1 LTHGTCALTN
11 SAEQA
16 FWNQHRMLNRAKCLN
31 ASMHFGFAGR
41 NHAWGSNMAS
51 KSLSA
56 YWYGAGLVVLALICA
71 APVASLAQGAPPA
84 PKVVVSKPIAKRIPR
99 WDEFTG
105 RFEPVEQVE
114 VRPRVSGFI
123 DQIHF
128 KDGQIVQ
135 KDDILF
141 TIDPRPYQIAL
152 DAAKADVM
160 KAKAQVVFT
169 AADYERG
176 QQLVESRTV
185 PVKEL
190 DQRRANLDTATATA
204 QSADAALRNAD
215 LNLQWTQVRAPLGGR
230 ISDRRVDV
238 GNLVSGGQGSTTTLL
253 TTIVRLDPI
262 YFVFEASEA
271 DYLRYTRLAVS
282 GGRAS
287 SRDAPTPVQINL
299 ADETD
304 WPHHGVMNFVD
315 NRLNAR
321 SGTIRG
327 RAVFDNK
334 DLFLAPGTFGRARLF
349 GGDIDALLIPDQA
362 ISSDQADKVVM
373 IVGAD
378 NKVVPKRVMLGPIAE
393 GLRVVTGGLDAGDQ
407 VVISGIAN
415 PFVRPGAVVDPVA
428 GEIKTAAR

>member
-1 LTHGTCALTN
+1 
-11 SAEQA
+11 
-16 FWNQHRMLNRAKCLN
+16 
-31 ASMHFGFAGR
+31 
-41 NHAWGSNMAS
+41 MAPES
-51 KSLSA
+51 QLA
-56 YWYGAGLVVLALICA
+56 YWVSAGLFTLLLTLGNPGA
-71 APVASLAQGAPPA
+71 ALAQDAPPA
-84 PKVVVSKPIAKRIPR
+84 PKVVVSNPISKQIPR

-105 RFEPVEQVE
+105 RFEPIEQVE

-123 DQIHF
+123 DEIHF
-128 KDGQIVQ
+128 KDGQMVR
-135 KDDILF
+135 KDDVLF

-152 DAAKADVM
+152 DSSKADVM
-160 KAKAQVVFT
+160 KAKAQVVF
-169 AADYERG
+169 AFADFERG

-190 DQRRANLDTATATA
+190 EQRRANLDTATATA
-204 QSADAALRNAD
+204 QSADAALRNAE

-230 ISDRRVDV
+230 ISDRKVDV
-238 GNLVSGGQGSTTTLL
+238 GNLVSGGQGTSTTLL

-271 DYLRYTRLAVS
+271 DYLRYTRLAVT

-334 DLFLAPGTFGRARLF
+334 DMFLAPGTFGRARLF

-362 ISSDQADKVVM
+362 ISSDQADKIVM
-373 IVGAD
+373 TVGPD
-378 NKVVPKRVMLGPIAE
+378 NKVVAKRVVLGPIAE
-393 GLRVVTGGLDAGDQ
+393 GLRVITGGLAVSDQ

-415 PFVRPGAVVDPVA
+415 PFVRPGAVVDPVP
-428 GEIKTAAR
+428 GDIKTAAR